1 MEPIDVASIFLTCNT
16 IVNDEI
22 DGHCDAIIEKLNML
36 IPLSDTKGQLKR
48 LKKMK
53 KKVKK
58 VTKFAKRLN

>member
-16 IVNDEI
+16 IVSDEVK
-22 DGHCDAIIEKLNML
+22 GHCDVIIEKLNKL
-36 IPLSDTKGQLKR
+36 IPLTTTKGQKKR

-58 VTKFAKRLN
+58 VTKFVGKL